1 MWIHDLVVLLP
12 AMTDSLPG
20 SWIQGPALK
29 PERVLSR
36 LIQVTTLGIAIL
48 LLAAELPMSIRLAVA
63 FDVTTRIFEHPA
75 YLGTGSVRTVTVT
88 TTPQTAGAT
97 SALLVMT
104 LVTVDIVQ
112 KLQMSS
118 SLENARVAIVS

>member
-29 PERVLSR
+29 PERVQSR
-36 LIQVTTLGIAIL
+36 LLQVTTLGIAIL
-48 LLAAELPMSIRLAVA
+48 LLAAKLPMSMRLAVA
-63 FDVTTRIFEHPA
+63 FDVTTKLFERPL
-75 YLGTGSVRTVTVT
+75 YLEIGSVRGVTVT
-88 TTPQTAGAT
+88 TIPQTAGAT
-97 SALLVMT
+97 IALLVMT

-112 KLQMSS
+112 KIQMSS
-118 SLENARVAIVS
+118 SLENARVAIAR

>member
-1 MWIHDLVVLLP
+1 
-12 AMTDSLPG
+12 
-20 SWIQGPALK
+20 
-29 PERVLSR
+29 
-36 LIQVTTLGIAIL
+36 
-48 LLAAELPMSIRLAVA
+48 MSMRLAVA
-63 FDVTTRIFEHPA
+63 FDVTTRPFERPA

-118 SLENARVAIVS
+118 SLENARVAIAS